1 MVITNQV
8 INSISNMEELTQVEF
23 EKLEGIFNIKKF
35 VFII

>member
-1 MVITNQV
+1 MIITNQV
-8 INSISNMEELTQVEF
+8 INSISNMEELTQVEL